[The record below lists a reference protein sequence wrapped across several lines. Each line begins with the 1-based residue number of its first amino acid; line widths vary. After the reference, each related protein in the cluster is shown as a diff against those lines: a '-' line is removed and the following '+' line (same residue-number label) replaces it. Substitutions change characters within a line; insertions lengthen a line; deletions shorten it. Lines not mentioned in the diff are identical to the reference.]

1 MGSSNNALRIQL
13 TQGAIDN
20 GYIRIPS
27 HQQLFPRRFVAG
39 ADGESEQRFTLVL
52 PNGDAFRTCVLG
64 KYNRLQLRLGAAFK
78 ALRIFSGDHAVL
90 DPDPASPD
98 RYLLTFERDQTRSET
113 PQAGTTVESHITMP
127 DLNRIFYGPPGTG
140 KTYATVEAAIEVLDP
155 HYLSENRD
163 DRPALKKRFD
173 ELTAA
178 GDIRFVTFHQSFSY
192 EDFVEGL
199 RAETDEKGQLRYE
212 VTDGIFKSLCAAAI
226 AKITEQR
233 DAPVDLENRRIWK
246 MSLGNSLGDD
256 AYIFDE
262 CIQNNYALLGYGGAT
277 DFSDC
282 KDREDIFNRF
292 VQRNEAVTQDSYP
305 VSAVNTFLLK
315 VNEGDLIV
323 VSEGNSKFRAI
334 GQVIG
339 PYRVIKREEQSDSYG
354 QCRSVRW
361 LRVYKPSLPFEQL
374 MNNQFSQMTLYEL
387 RPGSIDIAKLASLLD
402 TRAAGPID
410 PFRTG
415 DRFGAGA
422 GYEVVHT
429 SADVVELVKPNG
441 SRVPLGMSIIRALAE
456 YVGRGQLT
464 IEDIRTARVFD
475 KLSTTNLE
483 KHIVN
488 GYNNVLP
495 SLVERFLSVQKSPA
509 TSKADAKVLI
519 IDEINR
525 GNISRIFGELI
536 TLIEPSKRKGALEAL
551 EVVLPYS
558 KTRFSVPNN
567 VYLIGTMNTADRS
580 LTTLDLALRRRFV
593 FEEMVPEPDK
603 LEAIEISGI
612 NIGELLQLLND
623 RIEVLL
629 DREHRIGHA
638 YFLALESEPTIE
650 ALRAVFRRQILP
662 LLEEYFFEDW
672 AKIHWILNDHRKPAE
687 YRFVDRVED
696 DAERLFGDDVSLPR
710 ERTRWQVNDA
720 AFSEA
725 EAYLGVIDP
734 NRQSQQQQVD
744 REVANGDLTIK
755 RLASGTIEVWEKGA
769 KLPEAKATLRKLAA
783 EMGLKTSH
791 PSGNSLNTRALGNS
805 VIDALKS
812 GAT

>member
-1 MGSSNNALRIQL
+1 MTSSDDGLRIQL

-27 HQQLFPRRFVAG
+27 HQQLFPSKFVAG
-39 ADGESEQRFTLVL
+39 ADGEPEQRFTLVL
-52 PNGDAFRTCVLG
+52 PNGAAFRTCVLG
-64 KYNRLQLRLGAAFK
+64 KYKRLQLRMGAAFK
-78 ALRIFSGDHAVL
+78 ELRIFPGDYAVL
-90 DPDPASPD
+90 DHDPASPD
-98 RYLLTFERDQTRSET
+98 CYVLTFERDQERLDAS
-113 PQAGTTVESHITMP
+113 QINAMLESPIPMP

-140 KTYATVEAAIEVLDP
+140 KTYATVEAALEVLDP

-173 ELTAA
+173 ELNAS

-199 RAETDEKGQLRYE
+199 RAETDENGQLRYE
-212 VTDGIFKSLCAAAI
+212 VADGIFKSLCVAAS

-233 DAPVDLENRRIWK
+233 EAPVDLEGRRIWK

-262 CIQNNYALLGYGGAT
+262 CIQNNYALLGYGGTT

-282 KDREDIFNRF
+282 KDREEVFNRF

-315 VNEGDLIV
+315 VKEGDLIV
-323 VSEGNSKFRAI
+323 VSEGNHKFRAI
-334 GQVIG
+334 GQVTG
-339 PYRVIKREEQSDSYG
+339 PYQVIKRDEQSDSYG
-354 QCRSVRW
+354 QCRAVKW

-387 RPGSIDIAKLASLLD
+387 RPGSIDISKLAALLD
-402 TRAAGPID
+402 TVATGPIE
-410 PFRTG
+410 PFRAG

-422 GYEVVHT
+422 GYEVVHA
-429 SADVVELVKPNG
+429 SADVVELAKPNG
-441 SRVPLGMSIIRALAE
+441 SRVPIGMSIIRALAE
-456 YVGRGQLT
+456 YVRVGQLT
-464 IEDIRTARVFD
+464 IEDVRTSRVFD
-475 KLSTTNLE
+475 KLSATNLE

-488 GYNNVLP
+488 GYNNLLP
-495 SLVERFLSVQKSPA
+495 SLVERFLSVQKPTA

-536 TLIEPSKRKGALEAL
+536 TLIEPSKRKSATEAL

-593 FEEMVPEPDK
+593 FEEMVPEPDE
-603 LEAIEISGI
+603 LEGIEISGV
-612 NIGELLQLLND
+612 NIGELLELLND

-638 YFLALESEPTIE
+638 YFLTLDNNRTIE
-650 ALRAVFRRQILP
+650 ALGAVFRRQILP

-672 AKIHWILNDHRKPAE
+672 AKIHWILNDHRKSPE
-687 YRFVDRVED
+687 YRFVNRVED
-696 DAERLFGDDVSLPR
+696 DVERLFGDDVPLPR
-710 ERTRWQVNDA
+710 ERTRWQLNDA
-720 AFSEA
+720 AFSRA
-725 EAYLGVIDP
+725 EAYLGVIDA
-734 NRQSQQQQVD
+734 NRQLHQQRVD
-744 REVANGDLTIK
+744 REVTKDDLTIR

-783 EMGLKTSH
+783 EMGLEIYH
-791 PSGNSLNTRALGNS
+791 PSGSSLNTRALGSN
-805 VIDALKS
+805 VIDALKA

>member
-1 MGSSNNALRIQL
+1 MASSENTLRIQL

-20 GYIRIPS
+20 GYIRVPS
-27 HQQLFPRRFVAG
+27 HQQLFPSKFVAG
-39 ADGESEQRFTLVL
+39 SDGESEQRFTLLL
-52 PNGDAFRTCVLG
+52 PNGAAFRTCILG
-64 KYNRLQLRLGAAFK
+64 KYKRLQLRLGAAFK
-78 ALRIFSGDHAVL
+78 ELRILPGDYAVL
-90 DPDPASPD
+90 DHDRANPDA
-98 RYLLTFERDQTRSET
+98 YVLTFERDQGRPTIS
-113 PQAGTTVESHITMP
+113 QINATVEGPIAMP

-140 KTYATVEAAIEVLDP
+140 KTYATVEAALEVLDP

-163 DRPALKKRFD
+163 DRLALKKRFD
-173 ELTAA
+173 ELSAS

-199 RAETDEKGQLRYE
+199 RAETDENGQLRYE
-212 VTDGIFKSLCAAAI
+212 VTDGIFKSLCVAAT

-233 DAPVDLENRRIWK
+233 EAPVDLEGRRIWK

-262 CIQNNYALLGYGGAT
+262 CIQNGYALLGYGGTT

-282 KDREDIFNRF
+282 KDREAVFNRF
-292 VQRNEAVTQDSYP
+292 IQRGEAVTQDSYP
-305 VSAVNTFLLK
+305 VSAVNTLLLK
-315 VNEGDLIV
+315 MKEGDLIV

-334 GQVIG
+334 GQVTG
-339 PYRVIKREEQSDSYG
+339 PYRVVKRDEQSDSYG

-361 LRVYKPSLPFEQL
+361 LRVYKPALPFEQL

-387 RPGSIDIAKLASLLD
+387 RPGSIDTSKLAALLD
-402 TRAAGPID
+402 TVATGPIE
-410 PFRTG
+410 PFRPG

-422 GYEVVHT
+422 GYEVVHA
-429 SADVVELVKPNG
+429 SADVVELAKPNG

-456 YVGRGQLT
+456 YVRGGQLT
-464 IEDIRTARVFD
+464 IEDIRTSRVFD
-475 KLSTTNLE
+475 KLPTTKLE

-488 GYNNVLP
+488 GYNNLLP
-495 SLVERFLSVQKSPA
+495 SLVERFVSVQNSPTA
-509 TSKADAKVLI
+509 SKADAKVLI

-525 GNISRIFGELI
+525 GNVSRIFGELI
-536 TLIEPSKRKGALEAL
+536 TLIEPTKRRGALEAL
-551 EVVLPYS
+551 EAVLPYS
-558 KTRFSVPNN
+558 KTRFSVPEN

-580 LTTLDLALRRRFV
+580 LTGLDLALRRRFV
-593 FEEMVPEPDK
+593 FKEMEPEPDQ
-603 LEAIEISGI
+603 LEEIEVAGV

-638 YFLALESEPTIE
+638 YFLALENTPTIE
-650 ALRAVFRRQILP
+650 ALGAVFRRQIVP

-672 AKIHWILNDHRKPAE
+672 AKIHWILNDHRKPVE
-687 YRFVDRVED
+687 YRFVTRVED
-696 DAERLFGDDVSLPR
+696 DFERLFGDDVPLPR
-710 ERTRWQVNDA
+710 ERTRWQINHE
-720 AFSEA
+720 AFGKA
-725 EAYLGVIDP
+725 ESYQGVMNS
-734 NRQSQQQQVD
+734 NRQSQQQGID
-744 REVANGDLTIK
+744 REVTKGDLTIR

-769 KLPEAKATLRKLAA
+769 KLPEAKATLRKLAT

-812 GAT
+812 GAM